1 MDYIYLILGL
11 FLLTVGGEFLVKGSV
26 SLALRL
32 KISTLVVGITVVSF
46 ATSAPELLV
55 SLDAALDGHT
65 DISLG
70 NIIGSNIA
78 NIGLV
83 LGFTALIF
91 PLNITNDT
99 YKTNY
104 PMLLGVSLVFVLLIY
119 QFQAV
124 QFWMGALFVL
134 SLLIFIFLIIRS
146 SRKNNL
152 NTSNQTE
159 QLSKQEVKSYPVWKS
174 TIYLVLGGLAL
185 YYGADFLI
193 NGAIA
198 IAREWGVTERV
209 ISISVIAIG
218 TSVPELAASVVA
230 AVRKEENLAIGN
242 LLGSNIFNVLAVL
255 GITSLV
261 TDLIVV
267 DPKIYTKDI
276 WIMLGFVII
285 LYPVMR
291 VFSKSTIN
299 RLEGSVMFLAYI
311 LYIYFL

>member
-32 KISTLVVGITVVSF
+32 KISTLVVGMTVVSL

-55 SLDAALDGHT
+55 SLDAALDGHP

-104 PMLLGVSLVFVLLIY
+104 PMLLGVSLVFVILIY

-152 NTSNQTE
+152 NTSNETE
-159 QLSKQEVKSYPVWKS
+159 QLSKEEVKSFPVWKS
-174 TIYLVLGGLAL
+174 TIYLLLGGLAL
-185 YYGADFLI
+185 YYGSDFLI
-193 NGAIA
+193 NSAIA

-209 ISISVIAIG
+209 ISISLVAIG

-230 AVRKEENLAIGN
+230 AVRKEENIAIGN

-261 TDLIVV
+261 TDIAVE
-267 DPKIYTKDI
+267 DPKIYTKDV
-276 WIMLGFVII
+276 WIMLGFVIL

-291 VFSKSTIN
+291 VFTKSTIN

>member
-1 MDYIYLILGL
+1 MDYIYLVLGL
-11 FLLTVGGEFLVKGSV
+11 SLLAVGGEFLVKGSV

-32 KISTLVVGITVVSF
+32 KISTLVVGMTVVSF

-55 SLDAALDGHT
+55 SLDAALGGYS

-70 NIIGSNIA
+70 NVIGSNIA

-91 PLNITNDT
+91 PLNVTNDT

-104 PMLLGVSLVFVLLIY
+104 PMLLGVSLAFVLLIY
-119 QFQAV
+119 QFHAI

-134 SLLIFIFLIIRS
+134 SLLIFVFLILRN
-146 SRKNNL
+146 SRKKGVQAAQEDEFL
-152 NTSNQTE
+152 E
-159 QLSKQEVKSYPVWKS
+159 EVKSYPVWKS
-174 TIYLVLGGLAL
+174 TTYLVLGGLAL
-185 YYGADFLI
+185 CYGADFLI

-209 ISISVIAIG
+209 ISISVVAIG

-230 AVRKEENLAIGN
+230 AVRKEESLAIGN

-261 TDLIVV
+261 TDLTVV
-267 DPKIYTKDI
+267 DAKIYTKDI
-276 WIMLGFVII
+276 WMMLGFV
-285 LYPVMR
+285 LLRYPVMG
-291 VFSKSTIN
+291 VDSNSTIK
-299 RLEGSVMFLAYI
+299 RL
-311 LYIYFL
+311 

>member
-11 FLLTVGGEFLVKGSV
+11 FMLAIGGEFLVKGSV

-55 SLDAALDGHT
+55 SIDAALSGYPDV
-65 DISLG
+65 SLG
-70 NIIGSNIA
+70 NVIGSNIS

-83 LGFTALIF
+83 LGLTALIF
-91 PLNITNDT
+91 PLNVTDDT

-104 PMLLGVSLVFVLLIY
+104 PMLLGVSLFFVLLIY
-119 QFQAV
+119 QFQAI

-134 SLLIFIFLIIRS
+134 TLLVFVFIILRR
-146 SRKNNL
+146 SRKKVVQAAQNDEFL
-152 NTSNQTE
+152 E
-159 QLSKQEVKSYPVWKS
+159 QVKSYPVWKS
-174 TIYLVLGGLAL
+174 TTYLILGGLAL

-193 NGAIA
+193 NGAIT
-198 IAREWGVTERV
+198 IARVWGVTERV

-218 TSVPELAASVVA
+218 TSIPELAASIIA
-230 AVRKEENLAIGN
+230 AVRKEESLAIGN

-261 TDLIVV
+261 TDLPVG
-267 DPKIYTKDI
+267 DEKILTKDI
-276 WIMLGFVII
+276 WIMLGFVLL

-291 VFSKSTIN
+291 VYSKSTIN
-299 RLEGSVMFLAYI
+299 RFEGCLMLLAYI
-311 LYIYFL
+311 AYIYFL

>member
-11 FLLTVGGEFLVKGSV
+11 SLLTVGGEFLVKGSV

-32 KISTLVVGITVVSF
+32 KISTLVVGMTVVSF

-55 SLDAALDGHT
+55 SLDAALSGYP

-198 IAREWGVTERV
+198 IARDWGVTERV
-209 ISISVIAIG
+209 ISISVVAIG

-299 RLEGSVMFLAYI
+299 RLEGSVIFLAYI

>member
-11 FLLTVGGEFLVKGSV
+11 SLLAVGGEFLVKGSV

-32 KISTLVVGITVVSF
+32 KISTLVVGMTVVSF

-55 SLDAALDGHT
+55 SLDAALAGYS

-70 NIIGSNIA
+70 NVIGSNIA

-83 LGFTALIF
+83 LGITALIF
-91 PLNITNDT
+91 PLNVTNDT

-104 PMLLGVSLVFVLLIY
+104 PMLLGVSLAFVLLIY
-119 QFQAV
+119 QFHAI

-134 SLLIFIFLIIRS
+134 SLLIFVFFILRS
-146 SRKNNL
+146 SRKKSVQAAQDDEFL
-152 NTSNQTE
+152 E
-159 QLSKQEVKSYPVWKS
+159 EVKSYTIWKS
-174 TIYLVLGGLAL
+174 TTYLVLGGLAL

-193 NGAIA
+193 NGTIA

-209 ISISVIAIG
+209 ISISVVAIG

-230 AVRKEENLAIGN
+230 AVRKEESLAIGN

-261 TDLIVV
+261 IDLPVG
-267 DPKIYTKDI
+267 DAKIYTKDI
-276 WIMLGFVII
+276 WMMLGFVLL

-291 VFSKSTIN
+291 VYSKSTIN
-299 RLEGSVMFLAYI
+299 RLEGSVMLLAYI
-311 LYIYFL
+311 AYIYLL

>member
-1 MDYIYLILGL
+1 MDYIYIILGL
-11 FLLTVGGEFLVKGSV
+11 SLLAVGGEFLVKGSV

-32 KISTLVVGITVVSF
+32 KISTLVVGMTVVSF

-55 SLDAALDGHT
+55 SLDAALSGYS

-70 NIIGSNIA
+70 NVIGSNIA

-104 PMLLGVSLVFVLLIY
+104 PMLLGVSLAFVLLIY
-119 QFQAV
+119 QFHAIE
-124 QFWMGALFVL
+124 FWMGTLFVL
-134 SLLIFIFLIIRS
+134 SLLIFVFLILRS
-146 SRKNNL
+146 SRKKGVQSAQEDEFL
-152 NTSNQTE
+152 E
-159 QLSKQEVKSYPVWKS
+159 EVKSYPVWKS
-174 TIYLVLGGLAL
+174 TTYLILGGLAL

-193 NGAIA
+193 NGAIG

-209 ISISVIAIG
+209 VSISVVAIG

-230 AVRKEENLAIGN
+230 AVRKEESLAIGN

-255 GITSLV
+255 GITSLL
-261 TDLIVV
+261 TDLPVG
-267 DPKIYTKDI
+267 DAKIYTKDI
-276 WIMLGFVII
+276 WMMLGFVLL
-285 LYPVMR
+285 LYPIMR
-291 VFSKSTIN
+291 VYSKSTIN
-299 RLEGSVMFLAYI
+299 RLEGSVMLLAYI
-311 LYIYFL
+311 AYIYFL

>member
-11 FLLTVGGEFLVKGSV
+11 SLLAVGGECLVKGSV

-32 KISTLVVGITVVSF
+32 KISTLVVGMTVVSF

-55 SLDAALDGHT
+55 SLDAALGGYS

-70 NIIGSNIA
+70 NVIGSNIA

-91 PLNITNDT
+91 PLNVTNDT

-104 PMLLGVSLVFVLLIY
+104 PMLLGVSLAFVLLLY
-119 QFQAV
+119 QFHAI

-134 SLLIFIFLIIRS
+134 SLLIFVFLILRS
-146 SRKNNL
+146 SRKKGVQAAQEDEFL
-152 NTSNQTE
+152 E
-159 QLSKQEVKSYPVWKS
+159 EVKSYPVWKS
-174 TIYLVLGGLAL
+174 TTYLVLGGLAL

-209 ISISVIAIG
+209 ISISVVAIG

-230 AVRKEENLAIGN
+230 AVRKEESLAIGN

-261 TDLIVV
+261 TDLPVG
-267 DPKIYTKDI
+267 DAKIYKKDI
-276 WIMLGFVII
+276 WMMLGFVLL

-291 VFSKSTIN
+291 VYSKSIIN
-299 RLEGSVMFLAYI
+299 RLEGSVMLLAYI
-311 LYIYFL
+311 AYIYFL

>member
-1 MDYIYLILGL
+1 MDYIYLIVGL
-11 FLLTVGGEFLVKGSV
+11 SLLAVGGEFLVKGSV

-32 KISTLVVGITVVSF
+32 KISTLVVGMTVVSF

-55 SLDAALDGHT
+55 SLDAAIGGFP

-70 NIIGSNIA
+70 NVIGSNIA

-91 PLNITNDT
+91 PFNVTNET

-104 PMLLGVSLVFVLLIY
+104 PMLLGSSLAFVLLIY
-119 QFQAV
+119 QFHAI

-134 SLLIFIFLIIRS
+134 SLVIFIFIILRS
-146 SRKNNL
+146 SRRKGVQVL
-152 NTSNQTE
+152 
-159 QLSKQEVKSYPVWKS
+159 QEDEFSQELKYFPVWKS
-174 TIYLVLGGLAL
+174 SVYLILGGLAL
-185 YYGADFLI
+185 YYGADLLI

-209 ISISVIAIG
+209 VSISVVAIG
-218 TSVPELAASVVA
+218 TSVPELAASVIA
-230 AVRKEENLAIGN
+230 AVRKEESLAIGN
-242 LLGSNIFNVLAVL
+242 LLGSNIFNLLAVL

-261 TDLIVV
+261 IDLPVGDV
-267 DPKIYTKDI
+267 KIYTKDI
-276 WIMLGFVII
+276 WIMLGFVLL

-291 VFSKSTIN
+291 VYSKSTIN
-299 RLEGSVMFLAYI
+299 RLEGSVMLLAYI

>member
-1 MDYIYLILGL
+1 MDYFYLILGL
-11 FLLTVGGEFLVKGSV
+11 VFLAVGGEFLVKGSV

-32 KISTLVVGITVVSF
+32 KISTLVVGMTVVSF

-55 SLDAALDGHT
+55 SLDAALGGHP

-70 NIIGSNIA
+70 NVIGSNIA

-91 PLNITNDT
+91 PLNVTNDT

-104 PMLLGVSLVFVLLIY
+104 PMLLGVSLAFVFLIY
-119 QFQAV
+119 QFHAI
-124 QFWMGALFVL
+124 QFWMGGLFVV
-134 SLLIFIFLIIRS
+134 SLIIFGFLIIRS
-146 SRKNNL
+146 SRKKGL
-152 NTSNQTE
+152 QAAQDDE
-159 QLSKQEVKSYPVWKS
+159 LLKEVVGYSLWQS
-174 TIYLVLGGLAL
+174 FTYLLLGGVAL

-209 ISISVIAIG
+209 ISISVVAIG

-230 AVRKEENLAIGN
+230 AVRKEESLAIGN

-261 TDLIVV
+261 TDIPVI
-267 DPKIYTKDI
+267 DTKIITKDI
-276 WIMLGFVII
+276 WMMLGFVLL

-299 RLEGSVMFLAYI
+299 RLEGGVMLLAYV

>member
-11 FLLTVGGEFLVKGSV
+11 SLLTVGGEFLVKGSV

-32 KISTLVVGITVVSF
+32 KISTLVVGMTVVSF

-55 SLDAALDGHT
+55 SLDAALAGYP

-124 QFWMGALFVL
+124 HFWMGALFVL
-134 SLLIFIFLIIRS
+134 SLLIFIFLVISI
-146 SRKNNL
+146 SRKKNL
-152 NTSNQTE
+152 NTSNETD
-159 QLSKQEVKSYPVWKS
+159 QLSKEEVKSNPVWKS

-198 IAREWGVTERV
+198 IAMEWGVTERV
-209 ISISVIAIG
+209 ISISVVAIG

-230 AVRKEENLAIGN
+230 AIRKEENLAIGN

-261 TDLIVV
+261 TDLTVG
-267 DPKIYTKDI
+267 DSKIFTKDI
-276 WIMLGFVII
+276 WIMLGFVIL

-311 LYIYFL
+311 IYIYFL

>member
-11 FLLTVGGEFLVKGSV
+11 SLLAVGGEFLVKGSV

-32 KISTLVVGITVVSF
+32 KISTLVVGMTVVSF

-55 SLDAALDGHT
+55 SLDAALAGYS

-70 NIIGSNIA
+70 NVIGSNIA

-83 LGFTALIF
+83 LGITALIF
-91 PLNITNDT
+91 PLNVTNDT

-104 PMLLGVSLVFVLLIY
+104 PMLLGVSLAFVLLIY
-119 QFQAV
+119 QFHAI

-134 SLLIFIFLIIRS
+134 SLLIFVFFILRS
-146 SRKNNL
+146 SRKKSVQAAQDDEFL
-152 NTSNQTE
+152 E
-159 QLSKQEVKSYPVWKS
+159 EVKSYTIWKS
-174 TIYLVLGGLAL
+174 TTYLVLGGLAL

-193 NGAIA
+193 NGTIA
-198 IAREWGVTERV
+198 IARQWGVTERV
-209 ISISVIAIG
+209 ISISVVAIG

-230 AVRKEENLAIGN
+230 AVRKEESLAIGN

-261 TDLIVV
+261 IDLPVG
-267 DPKIYTKDI
+267 DAKIYTKDI
-276 WIMLGFVII
+276 WMMLGFVLL

-291 VFSKSTIN
+291 VYSKSTIN
-299 RLEGSVMFLAYI
+299 RLEGSVMLLAYI
-311 LYIYFL
+311 AYIYLL